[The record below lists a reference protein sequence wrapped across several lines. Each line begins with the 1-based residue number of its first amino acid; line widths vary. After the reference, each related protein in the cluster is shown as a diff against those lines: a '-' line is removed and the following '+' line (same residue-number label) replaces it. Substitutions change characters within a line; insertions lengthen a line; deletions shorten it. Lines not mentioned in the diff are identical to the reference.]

1 MYNQLCVDKNT
12 RSSPYNHFLV
22 RSECSIAAATI
33 RREERVSDGLENMSS
48 NDVKKVVDGA
58 VRASKV
64 INWDNMAKL
73 LVSDESWKEFAVL
86 RRAFEDV
93 NHWLQTK
100 FSQVPD
106 LVFLLPLD
114 WSNIWFPNLSALFLW
129 WPLPLLIDWSVWVV
143 YVQMASCEVLE
154 GISFVRF
161 YARAFYIWLHFSWAR
176 VVSYWCNI
184 VWF

>member
-22 RSECSIAAATI
+22 RSECIIAAAMI

-73 LVSDESWKEFAVL
+73 LVSDES
-86 RRAFEDV
+86 
-93 NHWLQTK
+93 
-100 FSQVPD
+100 
-106 LVFLLPLD
+106 
-114 WSNIWFPNLSALFLW
+114 
-129 WPLPLLIDWSVWVV
+129 
-143 YVQMASCEVLE
+143 
-154 GISFVRF
+154 
-161 YARAFYIWLHFSWAR
+161 
-176 VVSYWCNI
+176 
-184 VWF
+184 